1 VIVQWDMGQRCR
13 YRCGRDNKFDL
24 RVLDDGPSGR
34 SYSKHRCHVCRKKRV
49 YGVVWRCLH
58 CPEYY
63 LCSVCY
69 LANHHCSLHRFT
81 CLLDRDGMQFR
92 VPARE
97 DSRCIPVSGLFYG
110 AEVVRGTDWR
120 WNDQDGGVGRTGK
133 VVEVLDW
140 SNEGGSGYERSVVL
154 ATWENGN
161 KKKYRAGHKGKVD
174 VRCIAPGS
182 GGFYYPEHL
191 PVLGR
196 GVKPPSSGDIVTGDR
211 IKCEVNL
218 AELDDP
224 EMAEKIGLMLDHVG
238 TVNVLLEN
246 GELLVRYPGNSLVQV
261 NPAAA
266 KKVDVPMFESGDVVR
281 MISDMAEVYRL
292 QQGHGEWNDDM
303 ALVSGTLLV
312 SVEPADSFLN
322 LVNL

>member
-1 VIVQWDMGQRCR
+1 MEAALGQRVVRGPDWEWGDQDGGEGFVGTVAGLEEGGGGVIVQWDMGQRCR

-49 YGVVWRCLH
+49 YGVMWRCLH

-92 VPARE
+92 VLARA
-97 DSRCIPVSGLFYG
+97 DSRRIPVSGLFYG

-154 ATWENGN
+154 VTWENGN
-161 KKKYRAGHKGKVD
+161 KKKYRAGHRGKVD

-191 PVLGR
+191 PVL
-196 GVKPPSSGDIVTGDR
+196 
-211 IKCEVNL
+211 CESNL
-218 AELDDP
+218 QKKGPCE
-224 EMAEKIGLMLDHVG
+224 
-238 TVNVLLEN
+238 T
-246 GELLVRYPGNSLVQV
+246 SL
-261 NPAAA
+261 A
-266 KKVDVPMFESGDVVR
+266 SC
-281 MISDMAEVYRL
+281 S
-292 QQGHGEWNDDM
+292 
-303 ALVSGTLLV
+303 
-312 SVEPADSFLN
+312 EPAPGTIICIFPNCCPTGWLA
-322 LVNL
+322 LPRILERPA